1 MCRQAHFLFQELA
14 VKNQGRVNMEDAAKK
29 DAEKMPEP
37 VQKPSKKRHRK
48 KKNRQKP
55 VNPADAGK
63 QPSIAKDASAGQPSP
78 VKPEDAEAAKAEES
92 APAAAVEAKPADTD
106 SSVENAASA
115 TEPVQ
120 ENAAVKTAPEDSKD
134 DTAVLLEKTDSADSG
149 SAAAASADEQ
159 AESKEE
165 PINVVVKPD
174 AAEDSGTEH
183 AGDSS
188 DQKNTAEEKNGNAQ
202 NASTAKPAA
211 NPAPA
216 AAKNPEKR
224 KMQHDS
230 VLIYHPEEF
239 RKPLDWKKMILNPQ
253 SCQEKEAEFNSEY
266 CKNGIILIII
276 KCAVIALVFS
286 DLIAKVLNR
295 YSFSYVRMTF
305 TGASWLALRLFL
317 ILVIAEAA
325 YIGVTYLFH
334 KIWQKP
340 ISCNRLVRVVGAG
353 SSSSAAA
360 YLISGLLWHVFAPL
374 GAVAMIGAIVYS
386 VILKTFG
393 TAFLSSLTRRKQL
406 VCVCFAYCAMALF
419 VLIGFYLFAGDL
431 VRVWNDIIAI

>member
-1 MCRQAHFLFQELA
+1 
-14 VKNQGRVNMEDAAKK
+14 MEDAAKK

-63 QPSIAKDASAGQPSP
+63 QLSIAQDASAGQPSP
-78 VKPEDAEAAKAEES
+78 VKPEDAVTAKAEES
-92 APAAAVEAKPADTD
+92 APAAAAEAKPADTD
-106 SSVENAASA
+106 SSAETAASA

-120 ENAAVKTAPEDSKD
+120 ENTVVQTAPEDQKD
-134 DTAVLLEKTDSADSG
+134 DSAVLPEKADSADSG
-149 SAAAASADEQ
+149 SEAAASADEP

-174 AAEDSGTEH
+174 AAEDNGTEH
-183 AGDSS
+183 ADCSS
-188 DQKNTAEEKNGNAQ
+188 DQKKTAEEKNGNEPD
-202 NASTAKPAA
+202 ASTAKPAA
-211 NPAPA
+211 
-216 AAKNPEKR
+216 AKNPETW
-224 KMQHDS
+224 KMRHDS
-230 VLIYHPEEF
+230 ILIYHPEEF

-286 DLIAKVLNR
+286 NLIAKILNR

-317 ILVIAEAA
+317 ILSIAEAA

-360 YLISGLLWHVFAPL
+360 YLISGLLWSVFAPL
-374 GAVAMIGAIVYS
+374 GAVAMLGAIVYS

-393 TAFLSSLTRRKQL
+393 TAFLSHLTRRKQL